1 MKVRCAVFVGFS
13 MWSLLCGGGAM
24 ADPLKIRIGW
34 IVAPA
39 EMTPYMF
46 AKEGIARHNG
56 VSYTL
61 DLVHFQGS
69 PLEVT
74 AVQSGDLDVAPFG
87 SSSFAIA
94 VENAGINDLRIIAD
108 EVQDGVPGWAG
119 PEFRVLRDGPINSI
133 EDLRGKVLVTNIFG
147 GETDIAIKLTMLKYN
162 MQPNRDF
169 SEIQAE
175 MSNMNAL
182 LLEHKADLVDAV
194 HPFQDDA
201 NFAAKSR
208 TLFRPADTL
217 GKFELS
223 LLTAR
228 AGFIAAHRAALV
240 DFLEDYVRAFHWY
253 LDPMHRAEAIQIV
266 AAATKRPSA
275 TFESWLFTTKDEYRD
290 PDAMP
295 DIAAVTNNI
304 HAQHQVGL
312 TKADLN
318 AQDYADLSLLRE
330 AIARV
335 R

>member
-1 MKVRCAVFVGFS
+1 MKVRFAVFVGFS
-13 MWSLLCGGGAM
+13 VWSLLCGGGAK

-39 EMTPYMF
+39 ELTPYMF

-56 VSYTL
+56 LSYSL
-61 DLVHFQGS
+61 DLFHFQGS

-87 SSSFAIA
+87 SSSFAVA

-119 PEFRVLRDGPINSI
+119 PEFRVLKDGPIKSI

-147 GETDIAIKLTMLKYN
+147 GETDIAIRLTMLQHN
-162 MQPNRDF
+162 MVPNRDF

-194 HPFQDDA
+194 HPFQDDPDFQA
-201 NFAAKSR
+201 RSR
-208 TLFRPADTL
+208 VLFRPADIL

-223 LLTAR
+223 FLTAR
-228 AGFIAAHRAALV
+228 AGYIAAHRAALV

-253 LDPMHRAEAIQIV
+253 LDPAHRAEAIQIV
-266 AAATKRPSA
+266 ASATKRPAA
-275 TFESWLFTTKDEYRD
+275 TLEGFLFTGKDEYHD

-295 DIAAVTNNI
+295 DLDAVTNNI

-312 TKADLN
+312 TKDDLN
-318 AQDYADLSLLRE
+318 AQAYADLSLLRE